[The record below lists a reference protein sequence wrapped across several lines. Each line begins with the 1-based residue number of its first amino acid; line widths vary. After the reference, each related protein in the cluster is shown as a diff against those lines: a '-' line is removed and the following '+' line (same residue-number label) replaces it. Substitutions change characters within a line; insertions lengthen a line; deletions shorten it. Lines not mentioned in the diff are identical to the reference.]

1 MTNLPDPEEHWAL
14 FLDVDGTLIH
24 IAEHPDSVQP
34 SPRLG
39 EILNAAAD
47 AFDGALALVSGRPI
61 AEIDRLTER
70 VAPAASGLHGLELRT
85 PAGGY
90 EAPDHDT
97 PGMHTARE
105 RLQALTDEHAGL
117 YLEDKQ
123 ATLALHFRQAGDTAR
138 RAAEDTIDAIKNDA
152 GGALSVLAG
161 KSVLELKPARGNKG
175 RALQRLMSDPPF
187 AGRCP
192 VYVGDDVTDEAA
204 FVAVNSLGG
213 VSIRVGEPAV
223 SAARYRLNTVDEVLA
238 WLEQIATTLNPATPT
253 PPT

>member
-1 MTNLPDPEEHWAL
+1 MTNLPVPDERWAL

-24 IAEHPDSVQP
+24 IADHPDSVQP
-34 SPRLG
+34 SHRLG
-39 EILNAAAD
+39 EILSRAAD
-47 AFDGALALVSGRPI
+47 VLDGALALISGRPI
-61 AEIDRLTER
+61 VEIDRLTER

-90 EAPDHDT
+90 EGPEPEVA
-97 PGMHTARE
+97 GMRAARR
-105 RLQALTDEHAGL
+105 RLGGLAEQHPEL

-123 ATLALHFRQAGDTAR
+123 ATIALHYRNADDTTR
-138 RAAEDTIDAIKNDA
+138 REAERAVHEIVADA
-152 GGALSVLAG
+152 GGALSLLPG
-161 KSVLELKPARGNKG
+161 KAVYEIKPARGDKG
-175 RALQRLMSDPPF
+175 RALQRLMTDPPF

-213 VSIRVGEPAV
+213 VSIRVGEPAS
-223 SAARYRLNTVDEVLA
+223 SAARYRLDTVDEVLE
-238 WLEQIATTLNPATPT
+238 WLEQIAATLNTASP

>member
-1 MTNLPDPEEHWAL
+1 MTNLPYPDERWAL

-39 EILNAAAD
+39 EILQRVTD
-47 AFDGALALVSGRPI
+47 ALGGALALISGRPI
-61 AEIDRLTER
+61 AEIDRLTDR

-90 EAPDHDT
+90 DAPNANVA
-97 PGMHTARE
+97 GMSTARARLAELAE
-105 RLQALTDEHAGL
+105 RHAEL
-117 YLEDKQ
+117 YFEDKQ
-123 ATLALHFRQAGDTAR
+123 ATLALHYRNAGDAAR
-138 RAAEDTIDAIKNDA
+138 AEARTLVDEIVD
-152 GGALSVLAG
+152 GADNRLSLLTG
-161 KSVLELKPARGNKG
+161 KAVYEIKPAEGDKG
-175 RALQRLMSDPPF
+175 RALQRLMTDPPF

-213 VSIRVGEPAV
+213 VSIRVGEPAS
-223 SAARYRLNTVDEVLA
+223 SAARYQLNTVDEVLE
-238 WLEQIATTLNPATPT
+238 WLEQIATTLHTASP